1 MLADMA
7 QLRNP
12 QVRFAARTT
21 PLDKG
26 APGI

>member
-1 MLADMA
+1 MA

-26 APGI
+26 APAI